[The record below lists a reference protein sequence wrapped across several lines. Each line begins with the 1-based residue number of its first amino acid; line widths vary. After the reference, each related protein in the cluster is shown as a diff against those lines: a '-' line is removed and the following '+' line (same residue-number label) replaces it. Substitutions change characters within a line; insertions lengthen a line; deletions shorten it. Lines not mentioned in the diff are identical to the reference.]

1 MDRDRAKR
9 CAAERGTGR
18 MPRNEDK
25 KEHTPQPHDTRG
37 RPQALPGH
45 DEAAER
51 QGGTTLIM
59 QNLDHNHRHI

>member
-51 QGGTTLIM
+51 QGGTTS
-59 QNLDHNHRHI
+59 